1 MASRTSL
8 LLLALCAATLAAQPT
23 SAAPVSAPAP
33 DPGAGLPSTVIQP
46 SLDVLRTAINQLHI
60 DRWKASTPIR
70 SEAQTNLAS
79 VQRDVQTTL
88 PALLATADA
97 APGSAAKVLPAYRN
111 VEALYD
117 VTLRLVVAARLAASP
132 TEMSALDQALARLD
146 DSRHALGDQ
155 LQHDTDAQE
164 TQVLHLQAA
173 LKAVPPPQPPQP
185 APAPIKCPVT
195 TPRKRTTAAK
205 KPTTPTNSQTT
216 QTTPTH

>member
-1 MASRTSL
+1 MVSRTSL
-8 LLLALCAATLAAQPT
+8 LLFAVCAATLSAQPAT
-23 SAAPVSAPAP
+23 TGAASPTPPSAAV
-33 DPGAGLPSTVIQP
+33 QP
-46 SLDVLRTAINQLHI
+46 SLDVLRTAITQLHI

-70 SEAQTNLAS
+70 NEAQTNLSS

-88 PALLATADA
+88 PGLLASADA

-132 TEMSALDQALARLD
+132 TEMSAMDQALARLD

-173 LKAVPPPQPPQP
+173 LKAVPPPQPPPP
-185 APAPIKCPVT
+185 APAPVKCPVT
-195 TPRKRTTAAK
+195 APHKKTTAAK
-205 KPTTPTNSQTT
+205 KPTTPTASHTPQTN
-216 QTTPTH
+216 PTH

>member
-8 LLLALCAATLAAQPT
+8 LSLALFATTLTAQPT
-23 SAAPVSAPAP
+23 IAAPARTAAPDAAALPSAA
-33 DPGAGLPSTVIQP
+33 IQP
-46 SLDVLRTAINQLHI
+46 SLDVLRTAINQLRI

-70 SEAQTNLAS
+70 SEAQNNLAS
-79 VQRDVQTTL
+79 VQRDLQTTL

-132 TEMSALDQALARLD
+132 NEMSALDQALGRLD
-146 DSRHALGDQ
+146 DSRHLLGDQ
-155 LQHDTDAQE
+155 LQHDSDAQE

-173 LKAVPPPQPPQP
+173 LKAVPPPQPPP
-185 APAPIKCPVT
+185 PVVAPVKCPVT
-195 TPRKRTTAAK
+195 TPRRRTTAK
-205 KPTTPTNSQTT
+205 KPTTSSTSHTT
-216 QTTPTH
+216 TTPTH